1 MGSWRGERGVV
12 SASCTGEE
20 GVESFLIIMGSSLL
34 SSGEGD
40 RSGLESRSNGASG
53 ACTGDERVDSTL
65 DIGMSSSIMSRGEE
79 VGSGV
84 GVRATE
90 ARGALAG
97 EEGVEDFLI
106 MGVSSIK
113 STGDGVLD
121 SSYTSSL
128 SSSWYLSFSSAT
140 LDEIQP
146 SLTSSSSLFVC
157 SSLAP
162 SISSSSSS
170 LSLMSS
176 LLYSSWSSSVSELSD
191 SVA

>member
-1 MGSWRGERGVV
+1 ME
-12 SASCTGEE
+12 
-20 GVESFLIIMGSSLL
+20 ESFSKFYPTLL
-34 SSGEGD
+34 LLFKIGAYLEG
-40 RSGLESRSNGASG
+40 L
-53 ACTGDERVDSTL
+53 
-65 DIGMSSSIMSRGEE
+65 
-79 VGSGV
+79 
-84 GVRATE
+84 
-90 ARGALAG
+90 

-157 SSLAP
+157 SSFAP